1 MNVITSLHTLCSKI
15 TLFIVSGHRIGTLN
29 VFYLRSA
36 LINGRISPEEDSKSM
51 ADLKLHK
58 KKIVM
63 IRLSISC
70 AVFKP
75 VLKNYVTTLIVK
87 FFCLWLNVKTFDK
100 MYL

>member
-1 MNVITSLHTLCSKI
+1 
-15 TLFIVSGHRIGTLN
+15 
-29 VFYLRSA
+29 
-36 LINGRISPEEDSKSM
+36 
-51 ADLKLHK
+51 
-58 KKIVM
+58 M

-75 VLKNYVTTLIVK
+75 VLKKYVTTLIVK